1 MAAVIV
7 ETASNPQFISNTYLV
22 ADGDGGPAFFVD
34 AGGPVKPL
42 IEAAER
48 LGVTPTHVLLTH
60 HHYDHV
66 CDVDRLRAR
75 WPEIKV
81 VINPIEIDLIK
92 AAAEENGGEAQGVE
106 QMGAIAAGE
115 TLRFGTLEVCPLN
128 TPGHTAGMLSFLVG
142 DRADLAS
149 GVSAEVRP
157 KRGSSTAS
165 PGGFSGGQAVVF
177 TGDTLFKNSVGGVK
191 APGHTTYTDLRD
203 SIMGTLMELA
213 PETIIYPGHA
223 EATSVAQ
230 EWDSNS
236 FIRVWR
242 GLDPEGAEPCT
253 ALGEPATLV
262 LLGQD
267 YDGGTKAWVRWADGK
282 DDIVPGS
289 RVQRNG

>member
-1 MAAVIV
+1 VIV

-42 IEAAER
+42 IATAER
-48 LGVTPTHVLLTH
+48 LELTPTHVLLTH

-66 CDVDRLRAR
+66 CDVEELRAR
-75 WPEIKV
+75 WPEIEV
-81 VINPIEIDLIK
+81 VINPVEIDLIK
-92 AAAEENGGEAQGVE
+92 AAAEENGGEAQGVA
-106 QMGAIAAGE
+106 QMGAIEAGQ
-115 TLRFGTLEVCPLN
+115 TMRFGTLEVCPLS

-230 EWDSNS
+230 EWDSNG

-267 YDGGTKAWVRWADGK
+267 YDGGTKAWIRWPDGK

-289 RVQRNG
+289 RVERNA